1 VRRSA
6 GNEAVGRVYEEI
18 ANRIHE
24 GDEKLSPGV
33 VATALA
39 AAGLN
44 PDLVD
49 AGLGDDSTMDD

>member
-1 VRRSA
+1 
-6 GNEAVGRVYEEI
+6 
-18 ANRIHE
+18 
-24 GDEKLSPGV
+24 LSVGV

-49 AGLGDDSTMDD
+49 AGLGDDSTVDD